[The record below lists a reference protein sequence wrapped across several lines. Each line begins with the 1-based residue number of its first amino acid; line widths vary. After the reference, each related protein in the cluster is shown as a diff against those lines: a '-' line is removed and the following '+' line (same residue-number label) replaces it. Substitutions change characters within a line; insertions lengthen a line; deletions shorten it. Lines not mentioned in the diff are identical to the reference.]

1 MSVTF
6 WVGNVGH
13 TANLNIR
20 YYNRLDAKVLLLVF
34 IIYMSIFTSLDQFF
48 LFFQYATFLFVK
60 YIKNKRLPFKA
71 FRLSNIWFRHCRHF
85 KYWLMQQF
93 SLIYSCK
100 KLVTISILLFITTNM
115 IVRNLI
121 QYQNKA
127 YGQVSVVLGKYNR
140 Y

>member
-71 FRLSNIWFRHCRHF
+71 FRLLNIWFRHCRHF

-93 SLIYSCK
+93 SVIYSCK